1 MNKTIKIL
9 AAMLPLFIT
18 SCTNDDTTVT
28 TATQQEQPVTIS
40 AGITRGEGQSES
52 FAYDK
57 IKVTN
62 VTRKDNGLLN
72 NSAVFTLVPS
82 ESSPSWTSNGTL
94 LWSAGEENTFQ
105 AVYPATAE
113 YSSFTVPTD
122 QSTEVNF
129 KAADWMTG
137 ETKATLNLNEDAS
150 NKTIDIN
157 LTRQMAMVEVEI
169 IGANVSTLTS
179 MEVESP
185 SPNNSNITFE
195 TSGNRIKAYRAS
207 ATDNKFSAIIPPGS
221 KGKDVILCY
230 LKLSD
235 SSEKNLKLSSDIEF
249 SAGKKYTFSYNID
262 SSASSDSDSAPTR
275 SAAPD
280 NLTLVSVEPM

>member
-1 MNKTIKIL
+1 
-9 AAMLPLFIT
+9 MLPLFIT

-40 AGITRGEGQSES
+40 AGITRDEGQSEP

-122 QSTEVNF
+122 QSTEANF

-207 ATDNKFSAIIPPGS
+207 TTDNKFSAIIPPGS

-230 LKLSD
+230 LTLSD
-235 SSEKNLKLSSDIEF
+235 SDEKSLYLQNNIDF
-249 SAGKKYTFSYNID
+249 QAGKKYTFQCSLT
-262 SSASSDSDSAPTR
+262 SQPDSAPTR
-275 SAAPD
+275 SASLD

>member
-1 MNKTIKIL
+1 
-9 AAMLPLFIT
+9 MLPLFIT

-82 ESSPSWTSNGTL
+82 ESSPSWTSNRTL

-230 LKLSD
+230 LTLSD
-235 SSEKNLKLSSDIEF
+235 SDEKSLKLQSDINFE
-249 SAGKKYTFSYNID
+249 AGKKYTFQCSLT
-262 SSASSDSDSAPTR
+262 SQPDSAPTR
-275 SAAPD
+275 SASPD

>member
-40 AGITRGEGQSES
+40 AGITRGEGQSEP

-62 VTRKDNGLLN
+62 VTRKDKGLLN

-122 QSTEVNF
+122 QSTEANF

-157 LTRQMAMVEVEI
+157 LTRQMAMVVVQI
-169 IGANVSTLTS
+169 TGVDVSTLNS

-207 ATDNKFSAIIPPGS
+207 TTDNKFSAIIPPGS

-230 LKLSD
+230 LTLSD
-235 SSEKNLKLSSDIEF
+235 SDEKSLKLQSDINFE
-249 SAGKKYTFSYNID
+249 AGKKYTFQCSLT
-262 SSASSDSDSAPTR
+262 SQPDSAPTR
-275 SAAPD
+275 SASPD
-280 NLTLVSVEPM
+280 NLTLVSVEPI

>member
-1 MNKTIKIL
+1 
-9 AAMLPLFIT
+9 MLPLFIT

-40 AGITRGEGQSES
+40 AGITRGEGQSEP

-62 VTRKDNGLLN
+62 VTRKDKGLLN
-72 NSAVFTLVPS
+72 NSAVFTLVTS
-82 ESSPSWTSNGTL
+82 VSSPSWTSNGTL
-94 LWSAGEENTFQ
+94 LWYVGEENTFQ

-122 QSTEVNF
+122 QSTEANF

-157 LTRQMAMVEVEI
+157 LTRQMAMVVVQI
-169 IGANVSTLTS
+169 TGVDVSTLNSLT
-179 MEVESP
+179 VESP
-185 SPNNSNITFE
+185 SPDNDNITFE
-195 TSGNRIKAYRAS
+195 NPDHKITAYKDANTGNM
-207 ATDNKFSAIIPPGS
+207 FSAIIAPGS
-221 KGKDVILCY
+221 KSPEALLCT
-230 LKLSD
+230 LNPSE
-235 SSEKNLKLSSDIEF
+235 SSEKSLELKNGIEF
-249 SAGKKYTFSYNID
+249 QAGNKYTFTYNMN
-262 SSASSDSDSAPTR
+262 SASSGSGSAPTR

>member
-1 MNKTIKIL
+1 
-9 AAMLPLFIT
+9 MLPLFIT

-113 YSSFTVPTD
+113 YSSFTVPSD
-122 QSTEVNF
+122 QSDAAKF
-129 KAADWMTG
+129 KSADWMTC
-137 ETKATLNLNEDAS
+137 ETKVTLNNLENAS
-150 NKTIDIN
+150 SLD
-157 LTRQMAMVEVEI
+157 LTFNRKMAMVVVLI
-169 IGANVSTLTS
+169 SGADVSTLTS
-179 MEVESP
+179 LKFEWP
-185 SPNNSNITFE
+185 SFEGNDYTINSADRKIIAYK
-195 TSGNRIKAYRAS
+195 TSTEYD
-207 ATDNKFSAIIPPGS
+207 ATFSALIPPGT
-221 KGKDVILCY
+221 KGGALCE
-230 LKLSD
+230 LEITDSD
-235 SSEKNLKLSSDIEF
+235 TNTDTKSLTLGSIQNFE
-249 SAGKKYTFSYNID
+249 AGKKYTFQCSLT
-262 SSASSDSDSAPTR
+262 SQPDSAPTR

>member
-1 MNKTIKIL
+1 
-9 AAMLPLFIT
+9 MLPLFIT

-72 NSAVFTLVPS
+72 NSAVFTLVRS

-94 LWSAGEENTFQ
+94 LWYVGEENTFQ

-122 QSTEVNF
+122 QSTEANF

-157 LTRQMAMVEVEI
+157 LTRQMAMVVVQI
-169 IGANVSTLTS
+169 TGADVSTLTS

-207 ATDNKFSAIIPPGS
+207 TTDNKFSAIIPPGS

-230 LKLSD
+230 LTLSD
-235 SSEKNLKLSSDIEF
+235 SDEKSLKLQSDINF
-249 SAGKKYTFSYNID
+249 QAGKKYTFQCSLT
-262 SSASSDSDSAPTR
+262 SQPDSAPTR

>member
-1 MNKTIKIL
+1 
-9 AAMLPLFIT
+9 MLPLFIT

-40 AGITRGEGQSES
+40 AGITRGEGQSEP

-122 QSTEVNF
+122 QSIEANF

-150 NKTIDIN
+150 NKTINFN
-157 LTRQMAMVEVEI
+157 LTRQMAMVVVHI
-169 IGANVSTLTS
+169 TGADVSTLNSLT
-179 MEVESP
+179 VESP

-195 TSGNRIKAYRAS
+195 TSGNIIKAYRAS
-207 ATDNKFSAIIPPGS
+207 TTDNKFSAIIPPGS

-230 LKLSD
+230 LTLSD
-235 SSEKNLKLSSDIEF
+235 SDEKSLKLQSDINFE
-249 SAGKKYTFSYNID
+249 AGKKYTFQCSLTSQSN
-262 SSASSDSDSAPTR
+262 SASTR
-275 SAAPD
+275 SASPD

>member
-1 MNKTIKIL
+1 
-9 AAMLPLFIT
+9 MLPLFVT

-40 AGITRGEGQSES
+40 AVITRGEGQSES

-122 QSTEVNF
+122 QSTEANF

-150 NKTIDIN
+150 NKTINFN

-169 IGANVSTLTS
+169 NGADVSTLTS

-249 SAGKKYTFSYNID
+249 SAGKKYTFSNNID

>member
-82 ESSPSWTSNGTL
+82 ESSPSWTSNRTL

-122 QSTEVNF
+122 QSTEANF

-137 ETKATLNLNEDAS
+137 ETIATLNLNEDAS
-150 NKTIDIN
+150 NKTINFN

-230 LKLSD
+230 LTLSD
-235 SSEKNLKLSSDIEF
+235 SDEKSLKLQSDINFE
-249 SAGKKYTFSYNID
+249 AGKKYTFQCSLT
-262 SSASSDSDSAPTR
+262 SQPDSAPTR